1 MLLPTTEALPDQ
13 TPVDSV
19 SAEQAAALMLD
30 GHMAALSVITPA
42 LPQITK
48 ASQLMTHAIKGSGT
62 LHYAAA
68 GSSGLLALADCCE
81 LAGTFGIWEKQVR
94 IHMAGGIPVSAAMS
108 GDVEDD
114 IESARAVVGAATPKD
129 VFITLSASGTTPFA
143 LAIATAVKAAGS
155 KVIGMA
161 NNVETPLLDLAD
173 VPICLATGPEI
184 IAGSTRLGAGTAQ
197 KAALNIMSSLMGV
210 QLGHVYKGRM
220 VNLIV
225 DNEKL
230 VNRAT
235 QVVAEISGVSQS
247 IAVEALTMA
256 EGRVKLAILLA
267 SGADLGAANDLL
279 TKHAGHLGPS
289 LSTIKSSTTTI
300 DH

>member
-1 MLLPTTEALPDQ
+1 MLLPTTEALPDR
-13 TPVDSV
+13 TSVDSV
-19 SAEQAAALMLD
+19 PAEQAAALMLN

-42 LPQITK
+42 LPHITK
-48 ASQLMTHAIKGSGT
+48 ASQLMTNAIKGSGT

-94 IHMAGGIPVSAAMS
+94 IHMAGGIPVSAAIP

-114 IESARAVVGAATPKD
+114 IESARAVAAAATPKD
-129 VFITLSASGTTPFA
+129 VFLILSASGTTPFA

-161 NNVETPLLDLAD
+161 NNAGTPLLDLAD

-220 VNLIV
+220 VNLIA

-235 QVVAEISGVSQS
+235 QIVADISGVPQS
-247 IAVEALTMA
+247 VAAEALTMA

-267 SGADLGAANDLL
+267 SGADLGAANALL

-289 LSTIKSSTTTI
+289 LSTIKS
-300 DH
+300 

>member
-1 MLLPTTEALPDQ
+1 MLLPTTETLPDR
-13 TPVDSV
+13 TDVDSV
-19 SAEQAAALMLD
+19 PAERAAALMLD
-30 GHMAALSVITPA
+30 GHIAALSVVGPA
-42 LPQITK
+42 LPDITK
-48 ASQLMTHAIKGSGT
+48 AAQIMTQAIQGGGT

-81 LAGTFGIWEKQVR
+81 LAGTFGISDKQVR
-94 IHMAGGIPVSAAMS
+94 IHMAGGIPTSAAMP

-114 IESARAVVGAATPKD
+114 VEGARALTASATPKD
-129 VFITLSASGTTPFA
+129 VFLILSASGTTPYA
-143 LAIATAVKAAGS
+143 LAIATAAKAVGS
-155 KVIGMA
+155 QVIGIA
-161 NNVETPLLDLAD
+161 NNAGAPLLDLAD

-197 KAALNIMSSLMGV
+197 KATLNIMSSLMGV

-235 QVVAEISGVSQS
+235 QVVAEISCVSQS
-247 IAVEALTMA
+247 IAAEALTMA
-256 EGRVKLAILLA
+256 EGRVKLAILLT
-267 SGADLGAANDLL
+267 SGADLSAANALL
-279 TKHAGHLGPS
+279 TKHAGRLGPG
-289 LSTIKSSTTTI
+289 LSTIKS
-300 DH
+300 